1 MGYAALALDPHG
13 AQSFWT
19 ETPNI
24 DVRDVGNLSR
34 SKWCLADF
42 RNKANAI
49 GWTEADRVPGWG
61 TTRGRFSAFLEEV
74 GHGDRAVS
82 AG

>member
-1 MGYAALALDPHG
+1 
-13 AQSFWT
+13 
-19 ETPNI
+19 
-24 DVRDVGNLSR
+24 VGNLSR

-82 AG
+82 FMYENVENAKLAVKESSVFVLF